1 MPLQASQSNPRTAVL
16 LDFQVRMRFI
26 LRLIKP
32 VSAALMARGSAV
44 LVLCQIFCD
53 FAIFGFRNG
62 QYDEIGTLAWWAL
75 LRVAGLKLIDYHP
88 PSTPSK

>member
-1 MPLQASQSNPRTAVL
+1 M
-16 LDFQVRMRFI
+16 
-26 LRLIKP
+26 
-32 VSAALMARGSAV
+32 